1 MTNISMNAA
10 PALASPVVKSKRK
23 QSSVAHDR
31 ALTLLIFLPPAL
43 LLFTL
48 FVILPMGEAAWYSL
62 YRWNGYGT
70 PSEFIGLKNFQVLF
84 GNAAFSQALINNA
97 LIIVISI
104 CIQIPLA
111 IWLATMLAH
120 AFQVLWRF
128 VSSSSCPMFWQM
140 SQPVLSGALSMT
152 ATTVSLPPFRT
163 SSGSPIPMCWRI
175 RMLRSMP
182 CLPSSSGSISAST

>member
-1 MTNISMNAA
+1 MTNISINAA
-10 PALASPVVKSKRK
+10 PALDKPLTKRKRK

-62 YRWNGYGT
+62 YRWNGYGAPT
-70 PSEFIGLKNFQVLF
+70 DFIGLKNFQVLF

-111 IWLATMLAH
+111 IWLAGQVFLGDYLRDPAGSRIGGPWALIVDFVQGLA
-120 AFQVLWRF
+120 A
-128 VSSSSCPMFWQM
+128 
-140 SQPVLSGALSMT
+140 
-152 ATTVSLPPFRT
+152 
-163 SSGSPIPMCWRI
+163 GSPGHWMVLLGPYV
-175 RMLRSMP
+175 LV
-182 CLPSSSGSISAST
+182 SAFRGAVYLTKT